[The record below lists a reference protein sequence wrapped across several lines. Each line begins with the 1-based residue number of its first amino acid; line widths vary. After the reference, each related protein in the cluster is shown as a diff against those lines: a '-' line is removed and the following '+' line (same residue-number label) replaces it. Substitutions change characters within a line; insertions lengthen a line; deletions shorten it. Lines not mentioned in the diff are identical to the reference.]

1 MFFQSLTTTPNHHSI
16 LVELLGSGICGKPPA
31 VSDVRPEV
39 GQYPTKLWGRL
50 PLVMA
55 PRTLSALL
63 LLPTADLFRETLGG
77 QEGGQLRPLGLSLK
91 EHVWIRGQA

>member
-1 MFFQSLTTTPNHHSI
+1 MFFQSLTTMPNHHSI
-16 LVELLGSGICGKPPA
+16 LVELLGSGICGKP
-31 VSDVRPEV
+31 DVRPEV